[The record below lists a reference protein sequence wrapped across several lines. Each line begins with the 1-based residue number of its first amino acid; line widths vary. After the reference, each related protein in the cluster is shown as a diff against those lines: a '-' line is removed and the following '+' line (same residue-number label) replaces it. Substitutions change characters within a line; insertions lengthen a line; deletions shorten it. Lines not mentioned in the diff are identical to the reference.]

1 MPEVIS
7 DVITIIFQERIRQI
21 QIILSE
27 IVSKSVSDSP
37 DLLGPLAV
45 VIQDDPAYLV
55 RTVAVFHVV
64 GFRRWLKVPYL
75 VVHNVVGNRQKRW
88 VEGSNFRVILCIRFQ
103 FVTHIIL

>member
-7 DVITIIFQERIRQI
+7 DVVTIILQERIRQF

-37 DLLGPLAV
+37 DLFGPLAV

-55 RTVAVFHVV
+55 LTVAVFHVV
-64 GFRRWLKVPYL
+64 GFRRRFKVPYL
-75 VVHNVVGNRQKRW
+75 VVHNEVWNR
-88 VEGSNFRVILCIRFQ
+88 
-103 FVTHIIL
+103 